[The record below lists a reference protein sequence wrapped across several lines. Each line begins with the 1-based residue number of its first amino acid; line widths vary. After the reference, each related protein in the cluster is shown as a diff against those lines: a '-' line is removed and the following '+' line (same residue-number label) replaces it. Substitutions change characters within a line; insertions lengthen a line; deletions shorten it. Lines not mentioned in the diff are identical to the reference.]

1 MKKIFLYDEATSKR
15 HSSGFTL
22 VELLIVIIIVGI
34 LASLVLIAFNGAQ
47 GRAHDA
53 TIKTDLRN
61 FGNKLQQYYVIN
73 GQYPPS
79 SNLTSLELKATK
91 GSYKSAS
98 GWNTLLFCVQPLDP
112 GARFVLA
119 AVSKSERMFTYSSNG
134 GSQEFTGTW
143 SSSASPL
150 SNTLG
155 IPHSPP
161 TVWCEWAYSDGGGW
175 HPNMIIN

>member
-1 MKKIFLYDEATSKR
+1 MKNGLLYDKLTSKR

-34 LASLVLIAFNGAQ
+34 LASLILIAFNGVQ

-61 FGNKLQQYYVIN
+61 HGNKLQQYYVIN

-91 GSYKSAS
+91 GSYKYAT
-98 GWNTLLFCVQPLDP
+98 GWNTLLFCVDPIEP
-112 GARFVLA
+112 GARFLIA
-119 AVSKSERMFTYSSNG
+119 AVSASGRVFTYSSDG
-134 GSQEFTGTW
+134 GLQEFTGTW
-143 SSSASPL
+143 NSSAGVISID
-150 SNTLG
+150 LG
-155 IPHSPP
+155 LPHSPP
-161 TVWCEWAYSDGGGW
+161 DVWCEWAYSEGGGW
-175 HPNMIIN
+175 HPNMIVN